1 MALDTKIVAGRGSLL
16 AAEPPAQLGLEPY
29 RADLQFTRLVRGTDN
44 VHYDV
49 FLSPRFV
56 EFTRKYILDL
66 VRQAANVAKFFG
78 DLKAAKPPETLTF
91 KKLVTELLQAA
102 ITRAKYDKSIEVDL
116 LARVALLRLFTQE
129 ISNQFSHMILECK
142 EYIRSRGAY
151 FERSEQAHLKKVYL
165 SETQANR
172 RNIYR
177 QVGQAL
183 HQVLVEADDS
193 VLRKS
198 RRALF
203 GDDYDEVY
211 DLLRCP
217 LVFVEGGRDDFLC
230 LEQYVLLGNYLKD
243 EDRLEIFDSILK
255 ELLRDLLLN
264 GAEGRELRQAR
275 ARAEELTEQARA
287 LQAEAARVEEERQS
301 ALHKLERGE
310 DFVTRL
316 LNLGGGEDLQA
327 QLAELEQR
335 LQQLNVRRETLQ
347 AELQAALQQAGFL
360 QETCDSLL
368 EEYLCQPENARRLFD
383 PGCAD
388 DNGNCAAVRQRL
400 REAWL
405 RRLEDRDLLLHV
417 LAGYELRNIY
427 LDYCPPVHLQQL
439 KKALVYRDELKRV
452 GEILRQFPTRQL
464 SLARIEDV
472 ARALRR
478 YPPDQVRNVAVRFA
492 EDLMRLRR
500 DLRNYNRLVTLM
512 ESVQLVADERTRELS
527 RLNRTLYEFV
537 LPDEARPTDD
547 RTTSHTVIKVD
558 VRDSTRIT
566 QELLARGLNP
576 ASHFSLNLYQPVRRL
591 LERYSASKVFIEGDA
606 IILAIYE
613 TETNRAHQ
621 RAVAKACLLSRHIL
635 AVVQANNQRTSPSG
649 LPPLTLG
656 LGIAFEDSAP
666 TIWMEGDSRIMISQA
681 LNRSDRL
688 SSSSKVARRILTRN
702 PSPFNVFLFQTMKV
716 PAGGEEAEEFLIRWN
731 VNGIELNRE
740 GFEKLGDEV
749 ALTPFEANVPM
760 PWGQER
766 VTLYAAQVPV
776 GETFETIVVRKAL
789 VRYLNENGEI
799 AEPGAM
805 EYYEICTHPKVLEFA
820 ESRLTASTPLRG

>member
-1 MALDTKIVAGRGSLL
+1 MALETRFIAEAGTLPATEL
-16 AAEPPAQLGLEPY
+16 AAQLGLEPY
-29 RADLQFTRLVRGTDN
+29 RADIQFTRLARGTDN

-66 VRQAANVAKFFG
+66 VRQAANVAKFYG
-78 DLKAAKPPETLTF
+78 DLKAARPPETLTF
-91 KKLVTELLQAA
+91 KKMVTELLQAA
-102 ITRAKYDKSIEVDL
+102 ITRAKYEKNIEVDL
-116 LARVALLRLFTQE
+116 LARVALLRLLTQE
-129 ISNQFSHMILECK
+129 ISNQFSHLIVECK

-151 FERSEQAHLKKVYL
+151 FERTQQAHLKKVYL

-177 QVGQAL
+177 QVGLAL
-183 HQVLVEADDS
+183 HQVLAEVDET

-203 GDDYDEVY
+203 GEDFAQIYEM
-211 DLLRCP
+211 LRCP
-217 LVFVEGGRDDFLC
+217 LAFVEGGRDDFLF
-230 LEQYVLLGNYLKD
+230 LEQYVLLGNYRQD
-243 EDRLEIFDSILK
+243 EDRLEIFDRLLK
-255 ELLRDLLLN
+255 ELMQALLWD
-264 GAEGRELRQAR
+264 GSEGDELRLAHTL
-275 ARAEELTEQARA
+275 AERLAEQARE
-287 LQAEAARVEEERQS
+287 LQAEASRVEEERQGV
-301 ALHKLERGE
+301 LRKIERGE

-316 LNLGGGEDLQA
+316 LGLGGRTDPQA

-335 LQQLNVRRETLQ
+335 QRELGQQLEKLE
-347 AELQAALQQAGFL
+347 AELQAARQRIGFL
-360 QETCDSLL
+360 EETNNALL
-368 EEYLCQPENARRLFD
+368 EEYLCQPANARRLFD
-383 PGCAD
+383 PSCPG
-388 DNGNCAAVRQRL
+388 GHGSLAAVRERL

-405 RRLEDRDLLLHV
+405 RRLEDNDLLLHV
-417 LAGYELRNIY
+417 LASYELRNIY

-452 GEILRQFPTRQL
+452 AEILQQFPARQF
-464 SLARIEDV
+464 SLARIEEV

-478 YPPDQVRNVAVRFA
+478 YPPDQVRSVVIRFV
-492 EDLMRLRR
+492 EDLLRLRR

-512 ESVQLVADERTRELS
+512 ESIQLVADERTRELS
-527 RLNRTLYEFV
+527 RLNHTLYEFV
-537 LPDEARPTDD
+537 LPDEAQPTAD
-547 RTTSHTVIKVD
+547 RTTSHAVIKVD

-576 ASHFSLNLYQPVRRL
+576 ASHFSLNLYEPVRRL
-591 LERYSASKVFIEGDA
+591 LDRYSASKVFIEGDA

-621 RAVAKACLLSRHIL
+621 RAVAKACLLSRQIL
-635 AVVQANNQRTSPSG
+635 AVVQANNQRTSASG

-656 LGIAFEDSAP
+656 LGIAYQNSAP
-666 TIWMEGDSRIMISQA
+666 TIWKEGDSQIVISQA

-716 PAGGEEAEEFLIRWN
+716 LAEEEEAEEFLIRWN
-731 VNGIELNRE
+731 VNGIQLNRE
-740 GFEKLGDEV
+740 GFEKLAEEA
-749 ALTPFEANVPM
+749 ALVPLEAKVPM

-776 GETFETIVVRKAL
+776 GEAFELIVVRKGL
-789 VRYLNENGEI
+789 VRFLNEKGEI
-799 AEPGAM
+799 SEPGTL
-805 EYYEICTHPKVLEFA
+805 EYFEICTHPKVLQFA
-820 ESRLTASTPLRG
+820 EARLNAGSAQRG

>member
-1 MALDTKIVAGRGSLL
+1 VALETRIVAEAETPPASEL
-16 AAEPPAQLGLEPY
+16 AAQLGLEPY
-29 RADLQFTRLVRGTDN
+29 RADVQFTRLVRGTDN

-66 VRQAANVAKFFG
+66 VRQAANVAKFYG
-78 DLKAAKPPETLTF
+78 DLKAARPPETLTF
-91 KKLVTELLQAA
+91 KKMVTELLQAA
-102 ITRAKYDKSIEVDL
+102 VTRAKYEKNIEVDL
-116 LARVALLRLFTQE
+116 LARVALLRLLTQE
-129 ISNQFSHMILECK
+129 ISNQFSHLIVECK

-151 FERSEQAHLKKVYL
+151 FERTQQAHLKKVYL

-177 QVGQAL
+177 QVGLAL
-183 HQVLVEADDS
+183 HQVLAEVEET

-203 GDDYDEVY
+203 GEDFAELYG
-211 DLLRCP
+211 LLHCP

-230 LEQYVLLGNYLKD
+230 LEQYVLLGNYRQD
-243 EDRLEIFDSILK
+243 EDRFEIFDRLLK
-255 ELLRDLLLN
+255 ELLHALLW
-264 GAEGRELRQAR
+264 GGDEKGELQQAR
-275 ARAEELTEQARA
+275 AVADRLAEQARV
-287 LQAEAARVEEERQS
+287 LQAEAARVEEERQNV
-301 ALHKLERGE
+301 LRKIERGE

-316 LNLGGGEDLQA
+316 LSLGGGADPRA

-335 LQQLNVRRETLQ
+335 QLELRQRLQKLE
-347 AELQAALQQAGFL
+347 AELQAAQQQVVFL
-360 QETCDSLL
+360 EETNSSLL
-368 EEYLCQPENARRLFD
+368 EDYLCQPENARRLFD
-383 PGCAD
+383 PSCPGG
-388 DNGNCAAVRQRL
+388 NGNQAAIRERL

-405 RRLEDRDLLLHV
+405 RRLEDNDLLLHV
-417 LAGYELRNIY
+417 LASYELRNIY

-452 GEILRQFPTRQL
+452 AEIFQQFPTRQF
-464 SLARIEDV
+464 SLERIEDL
-472 ARALRR
+472 ARTLRR
-478 YPPDQVRNVAVRFA
+478 YPPDQVRSIVVRFA

-512 ESVQLVADERTRELS
+512 ESIQLVADERTRELS
-527 RLNRTLYEFV
+527 RLNHTLYEFV
-537 LPDEARPTDD
+537 LADEARPTAD

-576 ASHFSLNLYQPVRRL
+576 ASHFSLNLYEPVRRL
-591 LERYSASKVFIEGDA
+591 LDRYSASKVFIEGDA

-613 TETNRAHQ
+613 TETNRAYQ
-621 RAVAKACLLSRHIL
+621 RAVAKACLLSRQIL
-635 AVVQANNQRTSPSG
+635 AVVQANNQRASASG

-656 LGIAFEDSAP
+656 LGIAYQNSAP
-666 TIWMEGDSRIMISQA
+666 TVWKEGDSQIMISQA

-688 SSSSKVARRILTRN
+688 SSSSKVARRILKRN

-716 PAGGEEAEEFLIRWN
+716 HAEEEEAEEFLIRWN

-740 GFEKLGDEV
+740 GFEKLSEET
-749 ALTPFEANVPM
+749 ALVPLEAKVPM

-776 GETFETIVVRKAL
+776 GETFELTVVRRGL
-789 VRYLNENGEI
+789 VRYLNEKGEI
-799 AEPGAM
+799 SEPGTL
-805 EYYEICTHPKVLEFA
+805 EYFEICTHPKVLEFA
-820 ESRLTASTPLRG
+820 ETRLKAGAAKQG